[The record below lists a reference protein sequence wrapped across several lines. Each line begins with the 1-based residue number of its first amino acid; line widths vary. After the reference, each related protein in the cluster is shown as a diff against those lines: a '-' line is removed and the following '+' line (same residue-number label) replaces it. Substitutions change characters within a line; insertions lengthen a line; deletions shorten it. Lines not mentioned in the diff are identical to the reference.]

1 MTTTSGQGIMEMIQR
16 KKNVYQNDPQ
26 ALGQRYEQNK
36 EISDLIAL
44 QLLKE
49 EKEAKARDVQLR
61 MQTNPQTIAQQRE
74 QEVLGL
80 IKQEQNRGLG
90 QVRDRVRQV
99 GGILGQRQKEAQK
112 RQQRMGMTAAQGGI
126 VGFNKG
132 EMVEGVGGH
141 QMVSASDVIATIGQ
155 EAFDYIKENPAEVA
169 ATLGITL
176 LTGGLGGLAIRGG
189 LAALRSQGLRSGIK
203 NLMRGKKPDG
213 KPDADFD
220 VYPKGTTVARDRS
233 KIEPPLSKSKELMET
248 GPVRPGRELTDPR
261 LQQVAEVG
269 PRGMVPYKPGMST
282 PTKIGTLATAA
293 ATGIGMPGDD
303 EETDFQDP
311 SLTDVPFPPVE
322 SKTPPGVPGMDIDE
336 LLEKLKISPPDVEVG
351 TTARDMA
358 KGIATETGLAA
369 RATRDPDKVR
379 KSRIEETKEELGL
392 GSVQAKKADQ
402 LRRLR
407 TQQERLAEDDP
418 YEAFISGTIGAS
430 RRGGPGGFAEGYMG
444 QIARQKEQ
452 RRQDL
457 KDDFGIENEL
467 MDLEQNILARGV
479 ESGDKAMQIASQE
492 KQSYTNIMSRAGQQ
506 DIEEASA
513 EATRILNSNIQ
524 NVKTELDLIGQQT
537 DRVIENAKIGRATLK
552 DLQDQLATS
561 IEKRTEALAP
571 LTEMLVSE
579 ATDFEGGDIAGALD
593 QAKRI
598 EGFILET
605 RGVFAREED
614 LMRQIEALG
623 GDVTSQRTALQSK
636 QAEIDAL
643 KKYLQAS

>member
-74 QEVLGL
+74 QEVLSL

-112 RQQRMGMTAAQGGI
+112 RQQRMGMAAAQGGI

-132 EMVEGVGGH
+132 EMVEGGTET
-141 QMVSASDVIATIGQ
+141 VSVTDAIAELGE
-155 EAFDYIKENPAEVA
+155 EAFNYIKENPAEVA
-169 ATLGITL
+169 LQLGLIL
-176 LTGGLGGLAIRGG
+176 VPGGLAVRGG
-189 LAALRSQGLRSGIK
+189 LAALRAAGVTSKLK
-203 NLMRGKKPDG
+203 NLMRGKKPD
-213 KPDADFD
+213 
-220 VYPKGTTVARDRS
+220 TVPSVTRMKRGAAERDRPVDSS
-233 KIEPPLSKSKELMET
+233 KQLVESGVRSDRQLMEI
-248 GPVRPGRELTDPR
+248 
-261 LQQVAEVG
+261 G
-269 PRGMVPYKPGMST
+269 PRGMVPYGAPLSRATLPST
-282 PTKIGTLATAA
+282 VAAGRGAAGLGLGALAQ
-293 ATGIGMPGDD
+293 D
-303 EETDFQDP
+303 EEAVVQEKPDFQDP
-311 SLTDVPFPPVE
+311 SLTNVPFPPVE

-358 KGIATETGLAA
+358 KGIATDTGLAA

-407 TQQERLAEDDP
+407 AQQKRLAEDDP

-444 QIARQKEQ
+444 QIARQKAQ

-492 KQSYTNIMSRAGQQ
+492 KQSYTNIMSRAGER

-571 LTEMLVSE
+571 LTEMLVEE
-579 ATDFEGGDIAGALD
+579 ATFGEGDVAGKLD

-623 GDVTSQRTALQSK
+623 GDVTSQRTALQNK

>member
-74 QEVLGL
+74 QEVLSL

-112 RQQRMGMTAAQGGI
+112 RQQRMGMAAAQGGI
-126 VGFNKG
+126 VGFNEGK
-132 EMVEGVGGH
+132 MVGGVGGH

-203 NLMRGKKPDG
+203 NLMRGKKPD
-213 KPDADFD
+213 ADFD
-220 VYPKGTTVARDRS
+220 VTPKGTAVPRDRS
-233 KIEPPLSKSKELMET
+233 KIEPPLSKSKELMES
-248 GPVRPGRELTDPR
+248 GPIQAGKEI
-261 LQQVAEVG
+261 
-269 PRGMVPYKPGMST
+269 VPYRKPGMST
-282 PTKIGTLATAA
+282 ATKIGTLGTAA
-293 ATGIGMPGDD
+293 ATTIGMPEDD
-303 EETDFQDP
+303 EEDPTQDP
-311 SLTDVPFPPVE
+311 GPYGPPLPPAE
-322 SKTPPGVPGMDIDE
+322 AKAPPGVPGMDIDE

-358 KGIATETGLAA
+358 KDIATETGLAA
-369 RATRDPDKVR
+369 RAARDPNKVR

-407 TQQERLAEDDP
+407 AQQKRLAEDDP

-444 QIARQKEQ
+444 QIARQKAQ

-479 ESGDKAMQIASQE
+479 ESGDKAMQVASQE
-492 KQSYTNIMSRAGQQ
+492 KQAYTNIMSRAGEQ

-571 LTEMLVSE
+571 LTEMLVEE
-579 ATDFEGGDIAGALD
+579 ATFGEGDVAGKLD

>member
-112 RQQRMGMTAAQGGI
+112 RQQRMGMAAAQGGI

-141 QMVSASDVIATIGQ
+141 QMVSASDVIAELGE
-155 EAFDYIKENPAEVA
+155 EAFNYIKENPAEA
-169 ATLGITL
+169 AAMLGITL
-176 LTGGLGGLAIRGG
+176 LTGGTGPAALSAGLAIRGG
-189 LAALRSQGLRSGIK
+189 LAALRSQGLKSTIK
-203 NLMRGKKPDG
+203 NLMRGKKPD
-213 KPDADFD
+213 ADFD
-220 VYPKGTTVARDRS
+220 VTPKGTAVPRDRS
-233 KIEPPLSKSKELMET
+233 KIEPPLSKSKELMES
-248 GPVRPGRELTDPR
+248 GPIQAGKEI
-261 LQQVAEVG
+261 
-269 PRGMVPYKPGMST
+269 VPYRKPGMST
-282 PTKIGTLATAA
+282 ATKIGTLGTAA
-293 ATGIGMPGDD
+293 ATTIGMPEDD
-303 EETDFQDP
+303 EEDLTQDP
-311 SLTDVPFPPVE
+311 GPYGPPLPPAE
-322 SKTPPGVPGMDIDE
+322 PKTPPGVPGMDIDE

-379 KSRIEETKEELGL
+379 SSRIEETKEELGL

-407 TQQERLAEDDP
+407 AQQKRLAEDDP

-444 QIARQKEQ
+444 QIARQKAQ

-479 ESGDKAMQIASQE
+479 ESGDKAMQVASQE
-492 KQSYTNIMSRAGQQ
+492 KQAYTNIMSRAGEQ
-506 DIEEASA
+506 DIAEASA

-571 LTEMLVSE
+571 LTEMLVEE
-579 ATDFEGGDIAGALD
+579 ATFGEGDVAGKLD

-623 GDVTSQRTALQSK
+623 GDVTSQRGALQSK

>member
-74 QEVLGL
+74 QEVLSL

-126 VGFNKG
+126 VGFNEGK
-132 EMVEGVGGH
+132 MVGGVGGH

-203 NLMRGKKPDG
+203 NLMRGKKPD
-213 KPDADFD
+213 ADFD
-220 VYPKGTTVARDRS
+220 VTPKGTAVPRDRS
-233 KIEPPLSKSKELMET
+233 KIEPPLSKSKELMES
-248 GPVRPGRELTDPR
+248 GPIQAGKEI
-261 LQQVAEVG
+261 
-269 PRGMVPYKPGMST
+269 VPYRKPGMST
-282 PTKIGTLATAA
+282 ATKIGTLGTAA
-293 ATGIGMPGDD
+293 ATTIGMPEDD
-303 EETDFQDP
+303 EEDPTQDP
-311 SLTDVPFPPVE
+311 GPYGPPLPPAE
-322 SKTPPGVPGMDIDE
+322 AKAPPGVPGMDIDE

-358 KGIATETGLAA
+358 KDIAIETGLAA
-369 RATRDPDKVR
+369 RAARDPNKVR
-379 KSRIEETKEELGL
+379 KDRIEETKEELGL

-407 TQQERLAEDDP
+407 AQQKRLAEDDP

-444 QIARQKEQ
+444 QIARQKAQ

-479 ESGDKAMQIASQE
+479 ESGDKAMQVASQE
-492 KQSYTNIMSRAGQQ
+492 KQAYTNIMSRAGEQ

-571 LTEMLVSE
+571 LTEMLVEE
-579 ATDFEGGDIAGALD
+579 ATFGEGDVAGKLD